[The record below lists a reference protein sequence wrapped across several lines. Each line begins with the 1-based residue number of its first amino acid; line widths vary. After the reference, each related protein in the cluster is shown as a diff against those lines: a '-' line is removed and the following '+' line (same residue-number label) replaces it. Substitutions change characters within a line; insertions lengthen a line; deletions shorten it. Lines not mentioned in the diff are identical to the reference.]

1 MSRIAVVW
9 SGLTDDDEEA
19 QSWYENRHVPAT
31 IAKLESSARTAEQ
44 TPENPFQEVKEV
56 NGKHMTIY
64 DLPEEESIEDF
75 EAKIGPALGDVP
87 VGARLNTRSYKEYV
101 KVHGDEWRDDPRDV
115 RMWATVLWQPKPEV
129 YDEFIEWFTNSFIPG
144 MFDSPELLRARVFTL
159 EHATNIRA
167 QKYETVDK
175 DSLLEFLTIWEFE
188 TEEFPWEVL
197 IYLGSSE
204 KWRYYMEGGM
214 VDWEIA
220 QYMVKNNYPGTE
232 EQGDSAIASPG
243 MPCP

>member
-101 KVHGDEWRDDPRDV
+101 KVHGDEWRD
-115 RMWATVLWQPKPEV
+115 
-129 YDEFIEWFTNSFIPG
+129 G
-144 MFDSPELLRARVFTL
+144 MFVSRACP
-159 EHATNIRA
+159 H
-167 QKYETVDK
+167 K
-175 DSLLEFLTIWEFE
+175 
-188 TEEFPWEVL
+188 
-197 IYLGSSE
+197 
-204 KWRYYMEGGM
+204 
-214 VDWEIA
+214 
-220 QYMVKNNYPGTE
+220 
-232 EQGDSAIASPG
+232 AIL
-243 MPCP
+243 